1 MLKKTK
7 TPLIYGKIRTEATKI
22 KHYLLYYR
30 FLMKYFIFSFDYIVN
45 KERNKIIIV
54 NPNIKH
60 NIKYHL
66 KFNINQ
72 LTKMPKGM
80 GDNQS

>member
-1 MLKKTK
+1 MPKKTK

-30 FLMKYFIFSFDYIVN
+30 FLMKYFTFSLDYIVN
-45 KERNKIIIV
+45 KDINKKTII
-54 NPNIKH
+54 NPKIKH
-60 NIKYHL
+60 NIEYHL

-72 LTKMPKGM
+72 LTRMPKGM
-80 GDNQS
+80 EDNQL